1 MTFGE
6 YTKAARLAVRLTLRA
21 FSRQIGMDP
30 SNWSK
35 IERGVIPPPANDTQ
49 TSKIAEILKLSPEQ
63 KQELEDLAVVARG
76 ELPKNLDDAALLA
89 KMPAF
94 FRALKGREY
103 TAEDLKKLTERIKDL
118 NTP

>member
-1 MTFGE
+1 MNFGE
-6 YTKAARLAVRLTLRA
+6 YIKAARITVRLTLRA
-21 FSRQIGMDP
+21 FSREIGMDP

-35 IERGVIPPPANDTQ
+35 IERGVIPPPANEAQ
-49 TSKIAEILKLSPEQ
+49 TTKIAEVLNLSSEQ

-76 ELPKNLDDAALLA
+76 ELPKELDDTALLA

-103 TAEDLKKLTERIKDL
+103 TAEDLEKLTEKIKDL